1 MRLAGITME
10 SLRFI
15 PARSLQLPP
24 LHPILKLPAMNTA
37 LSRLLTVASLAV
49 TLATTRA
56 GKTDKTLDIYWVDS
70 EGGGST
76 LIVTPEGESVLIDT
90 GNPGGRDA
98 KRIHKLATEVA
109 GLKRIDHVVITH
121 FHIDHFGG
129 AAELADLMPIGT
141 LYDKG
146 LTVENPDNN
155 PKDTR
160 WPLLSKPYR
169 EAKVEKR
176 VTIKAGDPIPLKQ
189 PAVPG
194 NPKLDLRVLCANQKV
209 VSPRPDQ
216 RRENPLAANAQP
228 QPEDKSDNAN
238 SVVLLLQYGSFRFF
252 DGGDATLRTEQALV
266 VPYNIVGKVDVYQV
280 NHHGLDVS
288 SNPLL
293 VQSIEPTV
301 AIMNNGPRK
310 GTMPKVVATLR
321 DTKSIAA
328 VYQVHENVRN
338 EADTNTAKDL
348 IANPGDKADKC
359 EAHFIKLNVNSN
371 GESYSVS
378 VPSTG
383 HLRAFQTRKK

>member
-1 MRLAGITME
+1 MNSVISRLFA
-10 SLRFI
+10 
-15 PARSLQLPP
+15 
-24 LHPILKLPAMNTA
+24 TA
-37 LSRLLTVASLAV
+37 LLV
-49 TLATTRA
+49 LATATTQA
-56 GKTDKTLDIYWVDS
+56 GKADKTLDLYWVDS

-98 KRIHKLATEVA
+98 KRIHKIATEVA
-109 GLKRIDHVVITH
+109 GLKKIDHVVITH

-129 AAELADLMPIGT
+129 LAELADLMPVGA

-146 LTVENPDNN
+146 LSDTSPAQES
-155 PKDTR
+155 KDSR
-160 WPLLSKPYR
+160 WPLMSKPYR

-176 VTIKAGDPIPLKQ
+176 VTIKAGDLIPLKQ

-194 NPKLDLRVLCANQKV
+194 NPKLELRVLSANQKN
-209 VSPRPDQ
+209 VSPRPEQ
-216 RRENPLAANAQP
+216 RLENPLATGAQP

-238 SVVLLLQYGSFRFF
+238 SVVTLLQYGSFRLFN
-252 DGGDATLRTEQALV
+252 GGDATLRTEQSLV
-266 VPYNIVGKVDVYQV
+266 VPHNLVGKVDVYQV

-321 DTKSIAA
+321 ATKSIAA
-328 VYQVHENVRN
+328 IYQVHENMRT
-338 EADTNTAKDL
+338 EPDTNTAKEL
-348 IANPGDKADKC
+348 IANAGDKGEKC
-359 EAHFIKLNVNSN
+359 DAHYIKLFVNHT
-371 GESYSVS
+371 GESYSVAI
-378 VPSTG
+378 PSSG
-383 HLRAFQTRKK
+383 HLRTFQTKKK

>member
-1 MRLAGITME
+1 
-10 SLRFI
+10 
-15 PARSLQLPP
+15 
-24 LHPILKLPAMNTA
+24 MN
-37 LSRLLTVASLAV
+37 SVFPGLLTVASLIL

-56 GKTDKTLDIYWVDS
+56 GKADKTLDIYWVDS

-98 KRIHKLATEVA
+98 GRIHKLATEVA

-129 AAELADLMPIGT
+129 TAELAALMPIGT

-146 LTVENPDNN
+146 LTETSPDGNA
-155 PKDTR
+155 KDLR

-209 VSPRPDQ
+209 ISPRPDQ
-216 RRENPLAANAQP
+216 RRENPLAAKAEP

-238 SVVLLLQYGSFRFF
+238 SVVLLLQYGNFRFF
-252 DGGDATLRTEQALV
+252 NGGDATLRTEQSLV
-266 VPYNIVGKVDVYQV
+266 VPFNIVGKVDVYQV

-321 DTKSIAA
+321 GTKSIAA
-328 VYQVHENVRN
+328 IYQVHENVRS
-338 EADTNTAKDL
+338 EPDTNTAKDL

-359 EAHFIKLNVNSN
+359 EAHFIKLNVNAN

-383 HLRAFQTRKK
+383 HLRTFQTRKK

>member
-1 MRLAGITME
+1 
-10 SLRFI
+10 
-15 PARSLQLPP
+15 
-24 LHPILKLPAMNTA
+24 MNA
-37 LSRLLTVASLAV
+37 VFSRLLTIALLVCVASIA
-49 TLATTRA
+49 RA
-56 GKTDKTLDIYWVDS
+56 GKADKRLDIYWVDS

-109 GLKRIDHVVITH
+109 GLQRIDHVVITH

-129 AAELADLMPIGT
+129 LAELADLMPVGA

-146 LTVENPDNN
+146 LTEASPDGNA
-155 PKDTR
+155 KDTR

-169 EAKVEKR
+169 EAKVDKR

-189 PAVPG
+189 PAVAG
-194 NPKLDLRVLCANQKV
+194 NPKLDLRVLCANKKV
-209 VSPRPDQ
+209 ISPRPDQ

-228 QPEDKSDNAN
+228 QPEDPSDNAN

-252 DGGDATLRTEQALV
+252 DGGDATLRTEQTLV
-266 VPYNIVGKVDVYQV
+266 APYNIVGKVDVYQV

-293 VQSIEPTV
+293 LQSIEPTV

-321 DTKSIAA
+321 DTKSITAI
-328 VYQVHENVRN
+328 YQVHENVRN
-338 EADTNTAKDL
+338 EPDTNTGKAH

-359 EAHFIKLNVNSN
+359 EAHHIQLNVNAT

>member
-1 MRLAGITME
+1 
-10 SLRFI
+10 
-15 PARSLQLPP
+15 
-24 LHPILKLPAMNTA
+24 MNTA
-37 LSRLLTVASLAV
+37 VSRLITVLLLAAAV
-49 TLATTRA
+49 TAHA
-56 GKTDKTLDIYWVDS
+56 GKADRTLDIYWVDS

-98 KRIHKLATEVA
+98 RRIHKIATEIA
-109 GLKRIDHVVITH
+109 GLKQIDHVIITH

-129 AAELADLMPIGT
+129 TAELADLMPLGT

-146 LTVENPDNN
+146 LTAANPDNN
-155 PKDTR
+155 PADTR

-169 EAKVEKR
+169 EAKVARR
-176 VTIKAGDPIPLKQ
+176 VTVKAGDPIPLRQ

-194 NPKLDLRVLCANQKV
+194 NPKLDLRVLCANQKA

-216 RRENPLAANAQP
+216 RRENPLAARAVP

-238 SVVLLLQYGSFRFF
+238 SIVLLLQYGGFRFF
-252 DGGDATLRTEQALV
+252 DGGDATLRTEQSLV
-266 VPYNIVGKVDVYQV
+266 VPCNIVGKVDVYQV
-280 NHHGLDVS
+280 DHHGLDVS

-321 DTKSIAA
+321 GTKSIAA
-328 VYQVHENVRN
+328 IYQVHENVRN
-338 EADTNTAKDL
+338 EPDTNTAKDL
-348 IANPGDKADKC
+348 IANAGDKADKC
-359 EAHFIKLNVNSN
+359 DAHYIKLNVNHT

-378 VPSTG
+378 VPATG
-383 HLRAFQTRKK
+383 HLRSFQTRKK

>member
-1 MRLAGITME
+1 MHT
-10 SLRFI
+10 
-15 PARSLQLPP
+15 P
-24 LHPILKLPAMNTA
+24 H
-37 LSRLLTVASLAV
+37 SRLLATALLIL
-49 TLATTRA
+49 TLATARA
-56 GKTDKTLDIYWVDS
+56 GKADQTLDIYWVDS

-129 AAELADLMPIGT
+129 TAELADLMPIGT

-146 LTVENPDNN
+146 LTATSPDGNAQ
-155 PKDTR
+155 DTR
-160 WPLLSKPYR
+160 WPLVSKPYR
-169 EAKVEKR
+169 DAKVEKR

-216 RRENPLAANAQP
+216 RRENPLAAKAEP

-252 DGGDATLRTEQALV
+252 DGGDATLRTEQSLV
-266 VPYNIVGKVDVYQV
+266 VPFNIVGKVDVYQV

-293 VQSIEPTV
+293 LQSIEPTV

-310 GTMPKVVATLR
+310 GTMPKVVSTLR
-321 DTKSIAA
+321 ATKSIAA
-328 VYQVHENVRN
+328 VYQVHENVRT
-338 EADTNTAKDL
+338 EPDTNTGKDF
-348 IANPGDKADKC
+348 IANAGDKGEECA
-359 EAHFIKLNVNSN
+359 AHHIKLNVNTT
-371 GESYSVS
+371 GDSYSVS

-383 HLRAFQTRKK
+383 HTRSFQTRKK

>member
-1 MRLAGITME
+1 
-10 SLRFI
+10 
-15 PARSLQLPP
+15 
-24 LHPILKLPAMNTA
+24 MNTV
-37 LSRLLTVASLAV
+37 LSRLLAVALLV
-49 TLATTRA
+49 LATASTRA
-56 GKTDKTLDIYWVDS
+56 GKADKTLDIYWVDS

-98 KRIHKLATEVA
+98 KRIHKVATEVA
-109 GLKRIDHVVITH
+109 GLKQIDHVVITH

-129 AAELADLMPIGT
+129 FAELADLMPIGT

-146 LTVENPDNN
+146 LTETSPDGNA
-155 PKDTR
+155 KDTR

-169 EAKVEKR
+169 EAKVGKR
-176 VTIKAGDPIPLKQ
+176 VTIKAGDPIPLLQ
-189 PAVPG
+189 PKVPG

-216 RRENPLAANAQP
+216 RRENPLAAKAEA

-238 SVVLLLQYGSFRFF
+238 SVVLLLQYGNFRFF
-252 DGGDATLRTEQALV
+252 DGGDATLRTEQSLV
-266 VPYNIVGKVDVYQV
+266 VPYNVVGKVDVYQV

-288 SNPLL
+288 NNPLL
-293 VQSIEPTV
+293 IQSIEPTV

-310 GTMPKVVATLR
+310 GTMPKTVAALR
-321 DTKSIAA
+321 GTKSIAA

-338 EADTNTAKDL
+338 EPGSNTDKAH
-348 IANPGDKADKC
+348 IANPGDQADKC
-359 EAHFIKLNVNSN
+359 EGHHLKLAVNHT

-383 HLRAFQTRKK
+383 HLRTFQTRKK

>member
-1 MRLAGITME
+1 
-10 SLRFI
+10 
-15 PARSLQLPP
+15 
-24 LHPILKLPAMNTA
+24 MNTA
-37 LSRLLTVASLAV
+37 LARLLAITLLV
-49 TLATTRA
+49 LATATARA
-56 GKTDKTLDIYWVDS
+56 GKASQTLDIYWVDS

-109 GLKRIDHVVITH
+109 GLKRIDHIVITH

-129 AAELADLMPIGT
+129 TAELADLMPVGT

-146 LTVENPDNN
+146 LTATSPDGNAQ
-155 PKDTR
+155 DTR

-176 VTIKAGDPIPLKQ
+176 VTIKAGDLIPLKQ
-189 PAVPG
+189 PTAPG
-194 NPKLDLRVLCANQKV
+194 NAKLELRVLCANQKV

-216 RRENPLAANAQP
+216 RRENPLAASAQP

-238 SVVLLLQYGSFRFF
+238 SVVLLLQYANFRFF
-252 DGGDATLRTEQALV
+252 DGGDATLRTEQSLV
-266 VPYNIVGKVDVYQV
+266 VPFNIVGKVDVYQV

-321 DTKSIAA
+321 STKSIAA
-328 VYQVHENVRN
+328 IYQVHENIRP
-338 EADTNTAKDL
+338 EPDTNTAKNL
-348 IANPGDKADKC
+348 IANAGDKGEKC
-359 EAHFIKLNVNSN
+359 DAHYIKLAVNHT
-371 GESYSVS
+371 GESYTVE
-378 VPSTG
+378 VPSTANS
-383 HLRAFQTRKK
+383 RTFQTRKK

>member
-1 MRLAGITME
+1 
-10 SLRFI
+10 
-15 PARSLQLPP
+15 
-24 LHPILKLPAMNTA
+24 MNTV
-37 LSRLLTVASLAV
+37 LSRLLAIASLTL
-49 TLATTRA
+49 TLACAHA
-56 GKTDKTLDIYWVDS
+56 GKADKTLDIYWVDS

-98 KRIHKLATEVA
+98 KRIHKLATEIA
-109 GLKRIDHVVITH
+109 GLKQIDHVVITH

-129 AAELADLMPIGT
+129 LAELADLMPVGA

-146 LTVENPDNN
+146 LTDTSPDGNA
-155 PKDTR
+155 KDTR

-169 EAKVEKR
+169 EAKVGKR
-176 VTIKAGDPIPLKQ
+176 VTIKAGDPIPLLQ
-189 PAVPG
+189 PKVPG

-209 VSPRPDQ
+209 ISPRPDQ
-216 RRENPLAANAQP
+216 RRENPLAAKAEL

-252 DGGDATLRTEQALV
+252 DGGDATLRTEQSLV
-266 VPYNIVGKVDVYQV
+266 VPFNIVGKVDVYQV

-288 SNPLL
+288 NNPLL
-293 VQSIEPTV
+293 IQSIEPTV

-321 DTKSIAA
+321 GTKSIAA
-328 VYQVHENVRN
+328 IYQVHENVRN
-338 EADTNTAKDL
+338 ETDTNTAKDL

-359 EAHFIKLNVNSN
+359 EAHFLKLNVNAN

>member
-1 MRLAGITME
+1 VEKPEAGPETLSIRCA
-10 SLRFI
+10 LLLPDR
-15 PARSLQLPP
+15 PP
-24 LHPILKLPAMNTA
+24 LLKLTAMNTL
-37 LSRLLTVASLAV
+37 LSHLLAAVLLVSAVAPV
-49 TLATTRA
+49 RA
-56 GKTDKTLDIYWVDS
+56 GKADKALDIYWVDS

-76 LIVTPEGESVLIDT
+76 LLVTPEGESVLVDT

-98 KRIHKLATEVA
+98 KRIHKLVTEVA
-109 GLKRIDHVVITH
+109 GLKQIDHVVITH

-129 AAELADLMPIGT
+129 LAELADLMPVGA

-146 LTVENPDNN
+146 ITDTSPAQEI
-155 PKDTR
+155 KDPR

-189 PAVPG
+189 PVVPG

-216 RRENPLAANAQP
+216 RRENPLAANAEP

-238 SVVLLLQYGSFRFF
+238 SVVLLLQYGNFRFF
-252 DGGDATLRTEQALV
+252 NGGDATLRTEQALV
-266 VPYNIVGKVDVYQV
+266 APYNIVGKVDVYQV

-321 DTKSIAA
+321 STKSITAI
-328 VYQVHENVRN
+328 YQVHENVRP
-338 EADTNTAKDL
+338 EPDTNTAKEL
-348 IANPGDKADKC
+348 IANAGDKADKC
-359 EAHFIKLNVNSN
+359 EAHFIKLNVNTT

>member
-1 MRLAGITME
+1 
-10 SLRFI
+10 
-15 PARSLQLPP
+15 
-24 LHPILKLPAMNTA
+24 MNTA

>member
-1 MRLAGITME
+1 
-10 SLRFI
+10 
-15 PARSLQLPP
+15 
-24 LHPILKLPAMNTA
+24 MNTV
-37 LSRLLTVASLAV
+37 LSRLLAIALLA
-49 TLATTRA
+49 AAITTAHA
-56 GKTDKTLDIYWVDS
+56 GKADKTLDIYWVDS

-98 KRIHKLATEVA
+98 QRIHKLATEVA

-129 AAELADLMPIGT
+129 TAELADLMPLGT

-146 LTVENPDNN
+146 ITDTSPAQEI
-155 PKDTR
+155 KDPR

-169 EAKVEKR
+169 NAKVEKR

-189 PAVPG
+189 PTVPG

-228 QPEDKSDNAN
+228 QPEDPSDNAN
-238 SVVLLLQYGSFRFF
+238 SVVLLLQYGNFRFF
-252 DGGDATLRTEQALV
+252 DGGDATLRTEQSLV
-266 VPYNIVGKVDVYQV
+266 VPFNIVGKVDVYQV

-301 AIMNNGPRK
+301 AIMNNGSRK

-321 DTKSIAA
+321 ATKSIAA
-328 VYQVHENVRN
+328 IYQIHENVRP
-338 EADTNTAKDL
+338 EPDTNTAKDL
-348 IANPGDKADKC
+348 IANSGDKADKC

-383 HLRAFQTRKK
+383 HLRTFQTRKK

>member
-1 MRLAGITME
+1 M
-10 SLRFI
+10 
-15 PARSLQLPP
+15 
-24 LHPILKLPAMNTA
+24 HTA
-37 LSRLLTVASLAV
+37 LARLLTVASLAL

-56 GKTDKTLDIYWVDS
+56 GKADKTLEIYWVDS

-98 KRIHKLATEVA
+98 KRIHKVATEIA

-121 FHIDHFGG
+121 FHVDHFGG
-129 AAELADLMPIGT
+129 AAELADLMPVGA

-146 LTVENPDNN
+146 ITDTSPAQEL
-155 PKDTR
+155 KDPR

-176 VTIKAGDPIPLKQ
+176 VTLKAGDPIPLKQ

-216 RRENPLAANAQP
+216 RRANPLAEKAEP

-252 DGGDATLRTEQALV
+252 DGGDATLRTEQSLV
-266 VPYNIVGKVDVYQV
+266 VPHNIVGKVDVYQV
-280 NHHGLDVS
+280 NHHGLDIS

-293 VQSIEPTV
+293 LQSIEPTV
-301 AIMNNGPRK
+301 AVMNNGPRK
-310 GTMPKVVATLR
+310 GTMPKVIETLR
-321 DTKSIAA
+321 STKSITAI
-328 VYQVHENVRN
+328 YQLHENVRN
-338 EADTNTAKDL
+338 EPDTNTAKEF
-348 IANPGDKADKC
+348 IANQGDTGEAC
-359 EAHFIKLNVNSN
+359 AAHFIKLSVNHT
-371 GESYSVS
+371 GESYAIS

-383 HLRAFQTRKK
+383 HLKTYPTRKK